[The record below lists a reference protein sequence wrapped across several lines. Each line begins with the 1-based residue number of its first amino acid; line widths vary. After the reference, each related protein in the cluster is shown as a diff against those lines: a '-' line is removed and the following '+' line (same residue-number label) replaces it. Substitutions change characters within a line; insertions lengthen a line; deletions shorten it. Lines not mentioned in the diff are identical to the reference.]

1 MTTTFSAAL
10 SQIGPDSDVVVTSR
24 VRLARNI
31 AGLPFISRA
40 SNAVRLEVMRIVR
53 RGVDQTARGGADRE
67 RLRWIELQTAP
78 SRDRILL
85 AERHLVSR
93 HFAHNEGPRALALS
107 HDEHASIMVNEEDH
121 LRIQCLR
128 AGSALPEA
136 FQAAFELEDAL
147 SASTQFSFHARWGYL
162 TACPTNVGCGIRL
175 SSMLHLPGVVIMKE
189 ADRIK
194 RASHDLHL
202 AVRGYYGEGSEAIGD
217 FYQFSNQTTLG
228 ASEEALLEEFHRVIL
243 PKLIAYERDARAA
256 AMDRHRARLEDFVL
270 RSNALLSAARLL
282 TADEATKHL
291 SRIRLGSVLGIV
303 RIDLATIQRLL
314 LQVQPAHLSVID
326 PRATEGDDIER
337 EVRAT
342 HVRLALAHSPHA
354 PGSAPESAA

>member
-1 MTTTFSAAL
+1 MTPPFSAAL

-31 AGLPFISRA
+31 AGLPFVGRA

-53 RGVDQTARGGADRE
+53 RAVDHSAIARANRE
-67 RLRWIELQTAP
+67 GLRWIELQTAP

-93 HFAHNEGPRALALS
+93 HFAHSEGPRALALS
-107 HDEHASIMVNEEDH
+107 HDEHASVMVNEEDH
-121 LRIQCLR
+121 LRIQCLC
-128 AGSALPEA
+128 AGSGLHEA
-136 FQAAFELEDAL
+136 FTAAFELESAL
-147 SASTQFSFHARWGYL
+147 ADSTRFSFHPRWGYL

-194 RASHDLHL
+194 RAAADLHL

-228 ASEEALLEEFHRVIL
+228 ATEEQLLEEFHHVIL
-243 PKLIAYERDARAA
+243 PQIIGYEREARAA

-270 RSNALLSAARLL
+270 RSNALLNAARLL

-303 RIDLATIQRLL
+303 RVELATIQRLL
-314 LQVQPAHLSVID
+314 LQVQPAHLTVVD
-326 PRATEGDDIER
+326 PRATEGDEIER
-337 EVRAT
+337 EVRAS
-342 HVRLALAHSPHA
+342 HVRAALAHPA
-354 PGSAPESAA
+354 QPPAQTE